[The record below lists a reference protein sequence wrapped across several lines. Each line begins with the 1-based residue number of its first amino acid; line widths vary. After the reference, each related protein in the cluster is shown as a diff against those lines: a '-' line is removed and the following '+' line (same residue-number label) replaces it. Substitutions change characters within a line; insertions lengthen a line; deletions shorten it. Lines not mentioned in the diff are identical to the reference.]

1 MFYIIIMLLLLL
13 FINIILEL
21 LAKTRAGHLLPL
33 SFKGEE
39 TISKN
44 SGSTVSVVGL
54 NTVP

>member
-1 MFYIIIMLLLLL
+1 MFYIIMLLLL

-21 LAKTRAGHLLPL
+21 LTKTRAEHLLPL

-44 SGSTVSVVGL
+44 LGSTVSVVGL